1 MAREED
7 EKKERQEAAEDR
19 KAVIDRLTEIA
30 NSDKENY
37 KDRLKARRQRDTMIK
52 GEKSLKEDLKKNA
65 KDLKDQF
72 LGGIDGVLNESFGPL
87 GGFMSS
93 LSTGFF
99 KRAETDKDALS
110 LQQTQNEQGKDVI
123 ESIKGVEESTEETSK
138 ETKKA
143 GGEQTKTTEDVVA
156 ALGGVADVSQTGYE
170 DVELGLWTKMEDHL
184 LFMRENIETAE
195 DRRERLRKGAGG
207 MVASKG
213 KGGKEQKR

>member
-72 LGGIDGVLNESFGPL
+72 LGGSDGVLNESFGPL

-93 LSTGFF
+93 LTTGFF

-110 LQQTQNEQGKDVI
+110 LQQTQNEQGKD
-123 ESIKGVEESTEETSK
+123 G
-138 ETKKA
+138 
-143 GGEQTKTTEDVVA
+143 
-156 ALGGVADVSQTGYE
+156 
-170 DVELGLWTKMEDHL
+170 
-184 LFMRENIETAE
+184 
-195 DRRERLRKGAGG
+195 RRSRPKRKF
-207 MVASKG
+207 
-213 KGGKEQKR
+213 